1 VTQDPSEQTVLSREE
16 FEGEADRLLGA
27 ARDAGVTL
35 RLLGAL
41 AFRRHCPAYGSLQDR
56 LQRHY
61 TDIDF
66 AGYGREAERIRSLF
80 RELSYQEDAEVYINS
95 EGSRLVFEPVASGT
109 HVDVFLDKLEFCH
122 TISWKNRLEHDDPT
136 IPLAELLLEKMQ
148 IVEINEKDL
157 IDAAMLLLEHDLG
170 EGDDETVNVG
180 YVSSLCGADW
190 GLHRTVT
197 MNLDKV
203 RSYARSNSLVRDEE
217 RAILDERVARAL
229 GRLEQ
234 EPKTVKWKLR
244 ARVGDR
250 IKWYRDVGEVA
261 PG

>member
-1 VTQDPSEQTVLSREE
+1 MTDQTVLSREE

-27 ARDAGVTL
+27 AREAGVTL

-41 AFRRHCPAYGSLQDR
+41 AFRRHCPTYGSLQDR

-66 AGYGREAERIRSLF
+66 AGYGTDAERIRSLF
-80 RELSYQEDAEVYINS
+80 RELGYKEDAEVYINS
-95 EGSRLVFEPVASGT
+95 EGSRFVFEPVTSGT

-122 TISWKNRLEHDDPT
+122 TISWKNRLEQDDPT
-136 IPLAELLLEKMQ
+136 IPLADLLLEKMQ

-180 YVSSLCGADW
+180 YVASLCGADW

-203 RSYARSNSLVRDEE
+203 RSYAHNNSLVRDEE
-217 RAILDERVARAL
+217 RAVLDERVAATL
-229 GRLEQ
+229 GRIQ
-234 EPKTVKWKLR
+234 REPKTVKWKLR
-244 ARVGDR
+244 SRVGDR
-250 IKWYRDVGEVA
+250 VRWYRDVGEVA